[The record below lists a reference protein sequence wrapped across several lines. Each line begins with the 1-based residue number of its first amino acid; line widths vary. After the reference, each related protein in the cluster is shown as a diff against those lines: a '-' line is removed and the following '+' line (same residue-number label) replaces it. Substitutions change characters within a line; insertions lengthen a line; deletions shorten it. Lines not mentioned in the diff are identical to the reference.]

1 MVEGIS
7 VRVLIFEAGDADES
21 ILRELFLLL
30 SERTDF
36 QIMELPHKIESRSS
50 PRQEDEQDVLTF
62 PGLKI
67 NMREQTVYRNG
78 ELVPMSHY
86 EFFTLC
92 FLAKHS
98 RWVFTK
104 QQIYEAVW
112 QEPEGDSNTA
122 VTNIISQIR
131 KKLNPD
137 DPKNGYIKTVVN
149 SGYKF
154 DA

>member
-1 MVEGIS
+1 
-7 VRVLIFEAGDADES
+7 
-21 ILRELFLLL
+21 
-30 SERTDF
+30 
-36 QIMELPHKIESRSS
+36 
-50 PRQEDEQDVLTF
+50 
-62 PGLKI
+62 
-67 NMREQTVYRNG
+67 
-78 ELVPMSHY
+78 MSHY

-98 RWVFTK
+98 RWVFT
-104 QQIYEAVW
+104 
-112 QEPEGDSNTA
+112 N
-122 VTNIISQIR
+122 R